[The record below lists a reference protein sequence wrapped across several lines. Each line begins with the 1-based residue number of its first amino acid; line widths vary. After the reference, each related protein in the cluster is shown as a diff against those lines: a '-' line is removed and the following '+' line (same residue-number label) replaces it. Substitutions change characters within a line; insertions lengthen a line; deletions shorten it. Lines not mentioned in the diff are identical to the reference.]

1 MNPSAAEDSPVD
13 GFPAA
18 HENKIATRLANRP
31 HIPLSENPLMKGT
44 HRPRDIYWRDMQ
56 PWLEQHGYMLRA
68 RYRPGWVPSWHK
80 DPKSY
85 PPDYEDFWA
94 ADRFQVMDATRMSDG
109 AQVLLKKIETEV
121 HPHEVDICNFL
132 SSEPLGSDPKNHCL
146 PLLQVLETSVPGTL
160 ILVMKLLR
168 NYGDPHFDTVGEAI
182 DFLQQIFEA
191 CTRTGSTL
199 IFKIDTQTADGRRNA
214 KHRHRT
220 QAPPKY
226 HLIDFGISVRFDPDV
241 LPHTAYAIE
250 GGDKSPPEFIDG
262 QAADF
267 VPVDPFP
274 TDVYYLGNL
283 IRTEFLD
290 GQLRPEY
297 PYHTGRTGFEF
308 LRPLAH
314 DMINPKPEERPTM
327 DEVVARF
334 EVLVSGLS
342 TWKLR
347 SAVLGRDEWPIL
359 ALPHLVRH
367 WYRRIGYMLRGVPP
381 IPDYRTLCERS
392 G

>member
-1 MNPSAAEDSPVD
+1 
-13 GFPAA
+13 
-18 HENKIATRLANRP
+18 
-31 HIPLSENPLMKGT
+31 MKGT
-44 HRPRDIYWRDMQ
+44 YRPRDIYWRDMQ
-56 PWLEQHGYMLRA
+56 PWLEEHGYMLRA

-80 DPKSY
+80 NPKSY

-94 ADRFQVMDATRMSDG
+94 ADRFQIMDATRISDG
-109 AQVLLKKIETEV
+109 SQVLLKKIETEV

-146 PLLQVLETSVPGTL
+146 PLLQVLETPVSGTL
-160 ILVMKLLR
+160 IIVMKILR

-182 DFLQQIFEA
+182 DFLQQIFEGVQFMHKHHVA
-191 CTRTGSTL
+191 HRDCCSTNIMMDASQGL
-199 IFKIDTQTADGRRNA
+199 YPHGFHPHLQDRHPDGRRNV
-214 KHRHRT
+214 KHRQRT

-226 HLIDFGISVRFDPDV
+226 YLIDFGISVRFDPDV
-241 LPHTAYAIE
+241 LPHKAYAIE
-250 GGDKSPPEFIDG
+250 GGDKSPPEFMDG

-290 GQLRPEY
+290 GQLRPDY

-308 LRPLAH
+308 LRPLAN

-334 EVLVSGLS
+334 DTLVSGLS

-347 SAVLGRDEWPIL
+347 SAVLGRDEWAIL
-359 ALPHLVRH
+359 VLPHLAH
-367 WYRRIGYMLRGVPP
+367 DWYRRIGYMLRGVPP
-381 IPDYRTLCERS
+381 IPNYRTL
-392 G
+392 